1 MFIVVRARW
10 ATTPEADV
18 WSDEAMQAWLNPDI
32 EWSLAHCISRSFF
45 RHLTLNPYYLA
56 PVVVLP
62 MDPTTN
68 PSYSHLKDPKD
79 RLTQGVMD
87 LLAPQVIS
95 DNAGAIANG
104 SARFIFCF
112 AQQAG
117 LYGTSGSR
125 GGVPTGHAVCD
136 RQSPFASICQE
147 VGHAYG
153 FDHELK
159 DEIGLDGRYASYGSP
174 YSFMSA
180 ATGYE
185 HLRPPVAA
193 LPQGQLDPRDG
204 TDPQALVGPQMALA
218 NLHVKKVGDFPNP
231 ETCITKTYDEFEQ
244 APIQVT
250 INSADAAIS
259 AWPDRKLPALLVIPH
274 TPADDRAYYIEF
286 RTKDHYDSA
295 IAGPAVVMHSY
306 RKSLW
311 DGDFTGDRLVYE
323 GAIIADS
330 GDTDLK
336 SKSGA
341 IAIQA
346 HIDLARSRAVLHIG
360 KGDAFGSA
368 VVGISEG
375 PDYET
380 AILHEGAWRPKYSRP
395 CMFTPGRS
403 FNARPV
409 EYRTRCRIAVSASGY
424 ATPRFRFFLEGQ
436 ELRDDLGGSIIINAK
451 VDVIEEPTLDSRQV
465 DKDILVLFNVAGRVL
480 TLETSEPCTGSLTVG
495 VSVEEAAD
503 GSGRADRG
511 HLLEF
516 NFRNLGIEWDQFWRN
531 DVANCMKKRP
541 IPMPDWSFPWE
552 QDWPKPN
559 WRDDIV
565 DIIEEVGETSPAVA
579 QLIVKGLNDK
589 ADLERSTLDKLNA
602 RWKPLG

>member
-18 WSDEAMQAWLNPDI
+18 WSDEAMRAWLNPDI
-32 EWSLAHCISRSFF
+32 EWSLAHCMSRSTF

-62 MDPTTN
+62 MDPRTN
-68 PSYSHLKDPKD
+68 PAYKEIKEPKD
-79 RLTQGVMD
+79 QLTQGVMD

-95 DNAGAIANG
+95 DNAEALANG
-104 SARFIFCF
+104 SARFIFWF
-112 AQQAG
+112 AEETGNFG
-117 LYGTSGSR
+117 LGVKR
-125 GGVPTGHAVCD
+125 GAVPTGYAVCNLT
-136 RQSPFASICQE
+136 SPFASVCQE

-159 DEIGLDGRYASYGSP
+159 DEIEIDGRYASYGSP

-180 ATGYE
+180 ETPYE
-185 HLRPPVAA
+185 YLRPPVAA
-193 LPQGQLDPRDG
+193 LPQGRLNPRDG
-204 TDPQALVGPQMALA
+204 TDPQAFVGPQMALA
-218 NLHVKKVGDFPNP
+218 NLHVKKMGDFPNP
-231 ETCITKTYDEFEQ
+231 ESCITKTYQDFEQ

-286 RTKDHYDSA
+286 RTKDHYDGA
-295 IAGPAVVMHSY
+295 IDGPAVVMHSY

-311 DGDFTGDRLVYE
+311 DGDFTADRLVYE
-323 GAIIADS
+323 GAIVADS
-330 GDTDLK
+330 GDTDLR

-346 HIDLARSRAVLHIG
+346 HIDLANSRAVLRIG
-360 KGDAFGSA
+360 KGDAFGAA

-380 AILHEGAWRPKYSRP
+380 TRVHEGAWRPKYSRP

-403 FNARPV
+403 YNARPF
-409 EYRTRCRIAVSASGY
+409 ENRTRCRIAVSASGY
-424 ATPRFRFFLEGQ
+424 ASPRFRFFLEGQ

-480 TLETSEPCTGSLTVG
+480 TLETAEACSGSLTVG
-495 VSVEEAAD
+495 ASVEEAAD

-516 NFRNLGIEWDQFWRN
+516 NFRNLGIEWDQFWQD
-531 DVANCMKKRP
+531 DVAKCLLKRP
-541 IPMPDWSFPWE
+541 IPIPDRPLPWK
-552 QDWPKPN
+552 DKGPKPN
-559 WRDDIV
+559 WRDDII

-602 RWKPLG
+602 RWKPVM